1 MSMMKCNSQNQ
12 EGGGGNESNV
22 KDNLLAKHKF
32 GRHPYP
38 SLPTKLVVAI
48 DGWAHSGKNTTG
60 ELVAEAI
67 QGVLVDSG
75 RFYRA
80 FTRACIDRGIN
91 LDAEEKVAEFCW
103 NSSLD
108 CRLLHD
114 GGRVME
120 LQVAIGGRWFTKE
133 DLNWVA
139 NDTSKVAR
147 VAPQGIKVL
156 SLFFIDSVD
165 RYRQCESGGCQ
176 CGTIGEPQT
185 PFYEQIANQFR
196 VQLKLF
202 NKHFL
207 NGRPGICI
215 VPPQFRINVLQSLN
229 GSRDRNWLNDGWNG
243 SICRLNNVD
252 GGIGDNDY
260 CLISGMSLGRTYGRR
275 LQNRQNWND
284 RNYWRRGRFWD
295 NGRNFRD

>member
-1 MSMMKCNSQNQ
+1 MSMLKCNSQNQ

-91 LDAEEKVAEFCW
+91 LDAEDKVAEFCW

-108 CRLLHD
+108 CRLLHE

-147 VAPQGIKVL
+147 VFEVRQIVNRSLRAS
-156 SLFFIDSVD
+156 SLFGRVVMLGRD
-165 RYRQCESGGCQ
+165 
-176 CGTIGEPQT
+176 IGSAVFPET
-185 PFYEQIANQFR
+185 PFKF
-196 VQLKLF
+196 
-202 NKHFL
+202 FL
-207 NGRPGICI
+207 DAPAEIREW
-215 VPPQFRINVLQSLN
+215 RHLQRS
-229 GSRDRNWLNDGWNG
+229 GVSGVTQRDLNDHNNTVRAKDAFTVETGRLMPDEVRGIILVEILSRNG
-243 SICRLNNVD
+243 DL
-252 GGIGDNDY
+252 GD
-260 CLISGMSLGRTYGRR
+260 
-275 LQNRQNWND
+275 
-284 RNYWRRGRFWD
+284 RGKKL
-295 NGRNFRD
+295 